1 MAKIYT
7 AMGLMSGTSL
17 DGIDVSII
25 ESDGIREYSSI
36 IDKYFEYDSKL
47 IQKVLKITG
56 GSKSKAARDIGMSR
70 QQFNQLCKRHG
81 VTHDEIQNH

>member
-1 MAKIYT
+1 MPKSKYADHAKVIKW
-7 AMGLMSGTSL
+7 
-17 DGIDVSII
+17 
-25 ESDGIREYSSI
+25 SDLLAEHN
-36 IDKYFEYDSKL
+36 KAKKLL